1 MADHGARRRPAALY
15 GALPTLIQWG
25 AVHPTDA
32 MPASGLALR
41 SLRAAHPRAPA
52 LAAALSAIGMGQLKV
67 DAGPPNLVA
76 VFDTPRGPVTL
87 ESKGL

>member
-1 MADHGARRRPAALY
+1 VRDDGQRLFY

-25 AVHPTDA
+25 PVHPDRCHARLGPGDA
-32 MPASGLALR
+32 
-41 SLRAAHPRAPA
+41 RAARRAPARAA
-52 LAAALSAIGMGQLKV
+52 LAAALSAIGMASMPV

-76 VFDTPRGPVTL
+76 VLDTPRGPVTL

>member
-1 MADHGARRRPAALY
+1 
-15 GALPTLIQWG
+15 
-25 AVHPTDA
+25 

-52 LAAALSAIGMGQLKV
+52 LSAALSAIGMTGMPV
-67 DAGPPNLVA
+67 EAGPPNLVA
-76 VFDTPRGPVTL
+76 VLDTPRGPVTL